1 MRTQSAGFSLIEL
14 LVILGIVGILVA
26 MALPR
31 SNRGALSLVSSLT
44 EFEANVRIARGNSTG
59 RGVHYRVTL
68 YADYYEIDRLKLSGG
83 AWVND
88 PLYSVQT
95 VTLPPRVTITT
106 GVGQRFEFNSRGLL
120 YSATPGVPATQVN
133 VVLKDT
139 QTNETKS
146 VGIWPS
152 GQIIGS

>member
-1 MRTQSAGFSLIEL
+1 VRTQSAGFSLIEL

-26 MALPR
+26 MALPK

-59 RGVHYRVTL
+59 RGIHYRITL

-83 AWVND
+83 AWVHD

-95 VTLPPRVTITT
+95 VTLPSRVTVTT
-106 GVGQRFEFNSRGLL
+106 GAGQSFEFNSRGLL
-120 YSATPGVPATQVN
+120 YSATPGIPATQVN